1 MIYNENNHEFTALTN
16 IHITTTIPYNV
27 HLSFSL
33 SHRHTHR
40 EDGSA
45 HLRSD
50 SSPFVAEHTIH
61 SCTVCLELVR
71 TDSHIVLLQPLRV
84 SKCVFGSFS
93 KSFKYP
99 MMSIY
104 VKTTTK
110 TVIHIEIKL
119 APNSLSQSLT

>member
-16 IHITTTIPYNV
+16 IHITNTIPYNV
-27 HLSFSL
+27 HLPPSFSLCL

-61 SCTVCLELVR
+61 SCTLCLELVR
-71 TDSHIVLLQPLRV
+71 TDSHIVLLQPLQV

-110 TVIHIEIKL
+110 TVIHIEIHWPPTL
-119 APNSLSQSLT
+119 